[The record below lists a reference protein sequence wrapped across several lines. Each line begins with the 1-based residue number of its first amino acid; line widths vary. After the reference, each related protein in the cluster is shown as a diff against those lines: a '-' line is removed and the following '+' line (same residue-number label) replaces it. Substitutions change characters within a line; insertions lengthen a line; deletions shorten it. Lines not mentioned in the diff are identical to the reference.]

1 MTENEII
8 EEALGAARQATD
20 AHIAQVNSQ
29 YPCGFAWVNIK
40 PARGKLV
47 SELKKRKL
55 GSTDLYSGGYT
66 IWNPSGH
73 YTQNMFSKLDGAEAF
88 AAVLRKHG
96 INAAAYSR
104 MD

>member
-1 MTENEII
+1 MTEIEII
-8 EEALGAARQATD
+8 EEAYAAARKATD
-20 AHIAQVNSQ
+20 AHVAQVKNQ

-47 SELKKRKL
+47 NELKRRDL
-55 GSTDLYSGGYT
+55 GSTDSYYGGYT

-73 YTQNMFSKLDGAEAF
+73 YTQNMFSKLDGADAF
-88 AAVLRKHG
+88 AMVLRKYG
-96 INAAAYSR
+96 INATAHSR